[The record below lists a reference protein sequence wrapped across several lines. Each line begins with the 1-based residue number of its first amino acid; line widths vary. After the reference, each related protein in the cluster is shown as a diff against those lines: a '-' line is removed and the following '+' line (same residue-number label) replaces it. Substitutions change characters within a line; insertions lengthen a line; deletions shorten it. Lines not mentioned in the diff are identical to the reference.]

1 MDRDGGDLVKESS
14 QNRSIKKIIKDLSVS
29 KDDAK
34 VIKSLQENETV
45 VVSSNGV
52 PSFVMSGGEG
62 ELYLY
67 QPEKMPEIIKKCEI
81 EPYLAEHTDRLP
93 VLVEKEDKRVQ
104 TAYMEE
110 NGKVAYAP
118 AFVEMGYQMD
128 PSVMIES
135 LTPDS
140 ITPDNFRSFA
150 HDLSELYQS
159 ADMNNAEKTV
169 DIPFNQEK
177 ESFHY
182 VNEYDE
188 KNVERNKNVD
198 EESQD
203 IDEQEE
209 ELPFPEDNSHEDE
222 KGEKEDDADREEEQE
237 EDYVLPFDDGEIEL

>member
-1 MDRDGGDLVKESS
+1 M
-14 QNRSIKKIIKDLSVS
+14 
-29 KDDAK
+29 
-34 VIKSLQENETV
+34 
-45 VVSSNGV
+45 
-52 PSFVMSGGEG
+52 
-62 ELYLY
+62 
-67 QPEKMPEIIKKCEI
+67 
-81 EPYLAEHTDRLP
+81 
-93 VLVEKEDKRVQ
+93 
-104 TAYMEE
+104 
-110 NGKVAYAP
+110 
-118 AFVEMGYQMD
+118 
-128 PSVMIES
+128 
-135 LTPDS
+135 TPDS